1 MDASRPVGLPE
12 IGDDERTEAGLGSP
26 DEWIV
31 RDEATREF
39 VGNAVGTVVS
49 LVRTTFGPK
58 ASESLIRTVDHQ
70 DQPETVLTAD
80 ADEIIAAIERMDGFN
95 HPVAAILVDALDSLR
110 RGLSDGTTTALL
122 LTDALVHEGIEL
134 VEEGLHPG
142 SVAIGY
148 AVANARAGE
157 ILDELARDFD
167 PKDVETLREVA
178 ATAMLGAGDPDREA
192 ADARIVA
199 DVTAGL
205 ARESDRGWIDTDDVR
220 LVSHTGVETNVVEG
234 VVLRREPASYQ
245 EMEEITTRRFERR
258 PAISEPVEDAT
269 VAVVDDEIDFEETAT
284 DFETHDRSELALT
297 TREQV
302 ETYTEQLAARR
313 AEAAERLRDFGVD
326 VLVVQERV
334 EDPVQRAFER
344 AGIAVIERA
353 KYPYED
359 ANRLAD
365 ATGARVVSYLEDL
378 TEADL
383 GTACRASDRLVGDQ
397 KWASFE
403 CEGSGVHTLVVGANT
418 ETNVRQRERR
428 LSDALDVTAVAAS
441 DRQVLPGAGAP
452 AMAVACGVREYAASV
467 EGREQLA
474 VEAFADAVETLPR
487 TLAENAGHDPVDAL
501 TALRVAHA
509 DEGPAPVGLDVDS
522 GDPVDAWEAAVVE
535 PRRVFSQAVESAVGV
550 TEQLLTVDAVLF
562 PEVDLDSF
570 EPMQEHE

>member
-1 MDASRPVGLPE
+1 MDASRPVGLPN
-12 IGDDERTEAGLGSP
+12 IDDVERADAGLGSP
-26 DEWIV
+26 DEWIM
-31 RDEATREF
+31 RDEVTREF
-39 VGNAVGTVVS
+39 VGSAVGTVAS

-122 LTDALVHEGIEL
+122 LTDALVREGIEL
-134 VEEGLHPG
+134 VEAGLHPG
-142 SVAIGY
+142 SVVIGY

-167 PKDVETLREVA
+167 PEDVETLREVA
-178 ATAMLGAGDPDREA
+178 ATAMLGTGDPARRA
-192 ADARIVA
+192 ADARTVA
-199 DVTAGL
+199 EVTAGL
-205 ARESDRGWIDTDDVR
+205 ARGTDRGWIDTDDVR
-220 LVSHTGVETNVVEG
+220 LVNHTAVETDVVEG

-245 EMEEITTRRFERR
+245 EMEEITIRRFERR
-258 PAISEPVEDAT
+258 PAIPEPVDDAT
-269 VAVVDDEIDFEETAT
+269 VAIVDDEIDFEETAT
-284 DFETHDRSELALT
+284 DFETHERSELALAT
-297 TREQV
+297 HEQV
-302 ETYTEQLAARR
+302 EVYTEQLAARMR
-313 AEAAERLRDFGVD
+313 EAAERLRDLGVD

-344 AGIAVIERA
+344 AGVAVIERA

-359 ANRLAD
+359 ADCLAD
-365 ATGARVVSYLEDL
+365 ATGARVVSYLEDI

-383 GTACRASDRLVGDQ
+383 GTARRASDRLVGDQ
-397 KWASFE
+397 KWATFE
-403 CEGSGVHTLVVGANT
+403 CDGSGVYTLVVGAKT
-418 ETNVRQRERR
+418 ETTVRQRERR

-452 AMAVACGVREYAASV
+452 AMAVARGVREYARSV

-474 VEAFADAVETLPR
+474 VEAFADAVETVPW

-501 TALRVAHA
+501 TALRSAHA
-509 DEGPAPVGLDVDS
+509 GEGAAPVGLDVDS
-522 GDPVDAWEAAVVE
+522 GEPVDAWEAGVVE
-535 PRRVFSQAVESAVGV
+535 PRRVFSQAVESATGV